1 MARKRGGG
9 GGGGGDELRWL
20 GTYGDAVTLLL
31 AFFVML
37 YAMSQVD
44 STKFQLLVSGLGD
57 PFKNKTVIEGILEG
71 GTGIVGQSY
80 PSEPSAG
87 IEGIEINLGEAVP
100 IPPDERTD
108 QEPEDGEY
116 LVTQSD
122 LMEVRDAL
130 AGVVEEYG
138 LTASIG
144 MEVDIR
150 GLVVSIATDDV
161 LFASGSP
168 VINERG
174 KDLIAAIAPIL
185 DRFDNPI
192 RVEGHTDTVPLN
204 QNGYTNWNL
213 SADRALAVLALL
225 QNTHGLNPTRLSAT
239 GYGEY
244 QPIASNS
251 SEDGRRQNRRVVL
264 VIEAGGPATPGTPS
278 QQPAAQVGS

>member
-1 MARKRGGG
+1 MARRRGGG

-80 PSEPSAG
+80 PSEPSSG

-100 IPPDERTD
+100 TPPDERME
-108 QEPEDGEY
+108 QEPEEGEY

-122 LMEVRDAL
+122 LLEVRDAL

-168 VINERG
+168 VINEKG

-185 DRFDNPI
+185 DEFSNPI

-225 QNTHGLNPTRLSAT
+225 QDIHGLNPTRLSAT

-244 QPIASNS
+244 QPIASNA

-264 VIEAGGPATPGTPS
+264 VIEAGGPATRGTPS

>member
-57 PFKNKTVIEGILEG
+57 PFKNKTVIEGILDSG
-71 GTGIVGQSY
+71 AGIVGEAY
-80 PSEPSAG
+80 PSDPSTG
-87 IEGIEINLGEAVP
+87 IEGIEIRLGEAIP
-100 IPPDERTD
+100 SPPDERPA
-108 QEPEDGEY
+108 ENPDGEY
-116 LVTQSD
+116 LVSQND
-122 LMEVRDAL
+122 LVEVRNAL
-130 AGVVEEYG
+130 AGVVAEHG

-168 VINERG
+168 VINQQG

-185 DRFDNPI
+185 NRFENPI

-213 SADRALAVLALL
+213 SADRALAVLSLL
-225 QNTHGLNPTRLSAT
+225 QNAHGLNPTRLSAT

-244 QPIASNS
+244 QPIASNAT
-251 SEDGRRQNRRVVL
+251 EDGRRQNRRVVL
-264 VIEAGGPATPGTPS
+264 VIETVQPPAT
-278 QQPAAQVGS
+278 QKAGS